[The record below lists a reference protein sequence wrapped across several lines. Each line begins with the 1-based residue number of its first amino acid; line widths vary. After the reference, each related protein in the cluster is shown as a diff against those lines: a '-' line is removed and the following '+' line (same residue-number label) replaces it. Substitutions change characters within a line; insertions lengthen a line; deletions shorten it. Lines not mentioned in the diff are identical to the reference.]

1 MAFVNALRPLRLFLG
16 ELCGQKLLFV
26 RDENQKTLIAKLAKE
41 RPQRTQRNSTQA
53 QLRDSRPE
61 TMKAIRVQHTG
72 GPEVMELAEVP
83 VPQAKPTEAVVKV
96 AVAGVNS
103 IDGYFRDGKFRTPLP
118 FIPGQEGVGV
128 VTAVGANTK
137 TVKVGDRVAWSGT
150 LGSYAEFVAAEEE
163 HLVPVPA
170 AITDERAAASMMQ
183 GLTAHYLVNDAHKL
197 KAGETALVHAAA
209 GGVGLLLVQLAHA
222 IGARVIG
229 TASSEE
235 KAQLA
240 REAGADEVV
249 VFTQQDFESEVKR
262 LTGGKGVEVVYDGVG
277 KATFEKN
284 LNVMRLRGMLVLYGM
299 SSGPVPPVDPA
310 KLSEKGSLYMARTT
324 LAHFTATREELLA
337 RTSDLFRMIA
347 DGKLKVKIAKTYP
360 LAEAA
365 QAHRDMESRKIAGKL
380 LLVL

>member
-1 MAFVNALRPLRLFLG
+1 
-16 ELCGQKLLFV
+16 
-26 RDENQKTLIAKLAKE
+26 
-41 RPQRTQRNSTQA
+41 
-53 QLRDSRPE
+53 
-61 TMKAIRVQHTG
+61 MKAIRVQHTG

-83 VPQAKPTEAVVKV
+83 APQAKPTEAVVKISFV
-96 AVAGVNS
+96 GVNS
-103 IDGYFRDGKFRTPLP
+103 IDGYFRDGRFRTPLP
-118 FIPGQEGVGV
+118 FIPGQEGAGV

-170 AITDERAAASMMQ
+170 AITDQQAAASMMQ

-209 GGVGLLLVQLAHA
+209 GGVGLLLVQLAHT

-240 REAGADEVV
+240 REAGADEVI
-249 VFTQQDFESEVKR
+249 VFTQHDFESEVKR

-365 QAHRDMESRKIAGKL
+365 QAHRDMEARKVTGKL
-380 LLVL
+380 LLVP

>member
-1 MAFVNALRPLRLFLG
+1 
-16 ELCGQKLLFV
+16 
-26 RDENQKTLIAKLAKE
+26 
-41 RPQRTQRNSTQA
+41 
-53 QLRDSRPE
+53 
-61 TMKAIRVQHTG
+61 MKAIRVQRTG
-72 GPEVMELAEVP
+72 GPEVMELDDVP
-83 VPQAKPTEAVVKV
+83 IPRPKAGEAVVKV
-96 AVAGVNS
+96 SVAGVNS
-103 IDGYFRDGKFRTPLP
+103 IDGHFRDGSLRTPLP
-118 FIPGQEGVGV
+118 FIPGQEGAGV
-128 VTAVGANTK
+128 VTEVGPQTK
-137 TVKVGDRVAWSGT
+137 TVKVGDRMAWSGV
-150 LGSYAEFVAAEEE
+150 LGSYAEYVVSPEE

-170 AITDERAAASMMQ
+170 ALTDEQAAAAMMH

-209 GGVGLLLVQLAHA
+209 GGVGLLLVQMARA

-235 KAQLA
+235 KAALA
-240 REAGADEVV
+240 REAGADEVII
-249 VFTQQDFESEVKR
+249 FTRQDFEAEVKR
-262 LTGGKGVEVVYDGVG
+262 LTGGKGVDVVYDGVG

-337 RTSDLFRMIA
+337 RTGALFAMIA
-347 DGKLKVKIAKTYP
+347 AGRLKLRIAKTYP

-365 QAHRDMESRKIAGKL
+365 QAHRDMEARKVAGKL
-380 LLVL
+380 LLLP